1 MTNLVRE
8 EQETEEFDNRIYELV
23 FTQIAP
29 LFDEIT
35 SKQRRGIE
43 YLFLQLLDLFP
54 SVRKFTYKHFITNG
68 TFNLITISPVS
79 KPSKKMLFMVI
90 IFLSAVIHYYLY
102 NGYQRSLCYK
112 TFKDYE
118 KKSEKEFDKYF
129 TIKDSTDIHR
139 QTIQK
144 LQNKLVQQRSLVPIQ
159 QKESSWFALVPK
171 YDHSGLTPEQI
182 NEINKRKKE
191 IKKME
196 NQKEDLQVIIE
207 ALGMDTELNIK
218 NTLKGYREKYDS
230 DIEIYKKNLERC
242 MKENSLDKLFL
253 TVYYTVFMIA
263 NIYDSSIFQCI
274 ISLLPYSEVFL
285 KVKTDRI
292 IVWTLSGIYMKYI
305 GYDYLINDV
314 GKYVFEKGYKLAA
327 SGELSDNFLTYIGI
341 FILGMFSIVKILD
354 YIIFKEIPNILL
366 GSGKEIT
373 PEKKKEILKDA
384 IEIKKEKRNNNKEI
398 VGSKTP
404 RYRTRKSNKPSVRL
418 SSQSYDKR
426 KFYSEL
432 TGNYKKFWSDNQ

>member
-182 NEINKRKKE
+182 IEINKRKKE

-230 DIEIYKKNLERC
+230 DIEIYKKKFR
-242 MKENSLDKLFL
+242 K
-253 TVYYTVFMIA
+253 VY
-263 NIYDSSIFQCI
+263 
-274 ISLLPYSEVFL
+274 E
-285 KVKTDRI
+285 
-292 IVWTLSGIYMKYI
+292 
-305 GYDYLINDV
+305 
-314 GKYVFEKGYKLAA
+314 
-327 SGELSDNFLTYIGI
+327 
-341 FILGMFSIVKILD
+341 
-354 YIIFKEIPNILL
+354 
-366 GSGKEIT
+366 
-373 PEKKKEILKDA
+373 
-384 IEIKKEKRNNNKEI
+384 
-398 VGSKTP
+398 
-404 RYRTRKSNKPSVRL
+404 
-418 SSQSYDKR
+418 R
-426 KFYSEL
+426 KFIR
-432 TGNYKKFWSDNQ
+432 

>member
-1 MTNLVRE
+1 MTNLVKN
-8 EQETEEFDNRIYELV
+8 EQEIEEFDNRVYELV
-23 FTQIAP
+23 FTKIAP
-29 LFDEIT
+29 LFNEIT
-35 SKQRRGIE
+35 SKQRKGIE
-43 YLFLQLLDLFP
+43 NLFLKLLNLFP
-54 SVRKFTYKHFITNG
+54 SVRKFTYKHFIING
-68 TFNLITISPVS
+68 EFNLITISPVS

-102 NGYQRSLCYK
+102 NSYQSSLCYK

-118 KKSEKEFDKYF
+118 GKASKEFDKYF
-129 TIKDSTDIHR
+129 TIKDSTDIHK

-144 LQNKLVQQRSLVPIQ
+144 LQDTLKQQRSLLPIQ
-159 QKESSWFALVPK
+159 QKESSFFALIPK
-171 YDHSGLTPEQI
+171 YDHSGLTNEQI
-182 NEINKRKKE
+182 TEISRRKKE
-191 IKKME
+191 IKVIE

-218 NTLKGYREKYDS
+218 STLKGYREKYES

-242 MKENSLDKLFL
+242 IKENSMDKLFL

-274 ISLLPYSEVFL
+274 IGLLPYSEIFL

-314 GKYVFEKGYKLAA
+314 GKYVFERGYKLAA

-341 FILGMFSIVKILD
+341 FILGIFTIVKILD

-366 GSGKEIT
+366 GSGKEINQ
-373 PEKKKEILKDA
+373 EKKEEILKDA

-398 VGSKTP
+398 VGPKTP
-404 RYRTRKSNKPSVRL
+404 RYRTRKSNKASVRL

-432 TGNYKKFWSDNQ
+432 TGNYKKFWTDNQ

>member
-35 SKQRRGIE
+35 LKQRRGIE
-43 YLFLQLLDLFP
+43 HLFLQLLNLFP
-54 SVRKFTYKHFITNG
+54 SVRKFTYKHFIING
-68 TFNLITISPVS
+68 EFNLITISPVS

-159 QKESSWFALVPK
+159 EKESSWFTLVPK

-182 NEINKRKKE
+182 DEINKRKKE

-404 RYRTRKSNKPSVRL
+404 RYRIRKSNKPSVRL